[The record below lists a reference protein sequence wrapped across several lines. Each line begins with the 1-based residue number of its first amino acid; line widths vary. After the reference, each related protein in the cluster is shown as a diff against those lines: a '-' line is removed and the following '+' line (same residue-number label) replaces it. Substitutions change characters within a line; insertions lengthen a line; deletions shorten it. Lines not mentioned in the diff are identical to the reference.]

1 MEFLGAVVF
10 IGVVL
15 GDFYY
20 YGKFLGNML
29 VKREK
34 KRILKKEMPD
44 SDVKKY
50 YRNYNPQNAWIFFF
64 FAFTT
69 YFPLKKAYEQIR
81 TLYREEAAE
90 RKIELPN

>member
-1 MEFLGAVVF
+1 
-10 IGVVL
+10 
-15 GDFYY
+15 
-20 YGKFLGNML
+20 ML

-90 RKIELPN
+90 RKIELNLAVVSVIIIFRAVFIGDRDL